1 MKQQLTLEQLCR
13 EAAVF
18 ARAEAT
24 HLEPTLYGV
33 DNGKTIGTYLEHKFR
48 DFLRDNYTYDEGS
61 SAEGMDFPGLGVD
74 MKVTRQSQPQ
84 SSCPFRSARQK
95 IFGLG
100 YSLLVSVY
108 EKSDDD
114 AARTATL
121 EILHAIYIA
130 QHRTGDYTLT
140 RILREYH
147 EHEANEEDFVAVLRD
162 RNLPVDE
169 IGAREIAEQLIE
181 QPPEQGYVTVSNAL
195 QWRLQYGRAISVAGT
210 VEGVTELLSGKEPV
224 A

>member
-1 MKQQLTLEQLCR
+1 VKQQLTLEQLCR
-13 EAAVF
+13 EAAWF
-18 ARAEAT
+18 AQAEAT
-24 HLEPTLYGV
+24 HAEPALYGV

-48 DFLRDNYTYDEGS
+48 RHLRDNYTYDEGN
-61 SAEGMDFPGLGVD
+61 SADGIDFPGLSVD
-74 MKVTRQSQPQ
+74 MKVTRRSQPQ

-100 YSLLVSVY
+100 YSLLVLVY

-114 AARTATL
+114 VARTATL
-121 EILHAIYIA
+121 EILHAIYIG

-140 RILREYH
+140 RILREYY

-181 QPPEQGYVTVSNAL
+181 RPPEQGYVTVSNAL
-195 QWRLQYGRAISVAGT
+195 QWRLQYSRAISVAGT
-210 VEGVTELLSGKEPV
+210 VDGVAELLPGKEPV